1 MRYAISLQMVIS
13 FACLSLVFLLWY
25 RGPVVHQENLADVP
39 EDQNFLDASTNVV
52 PSLVDDSMSD
62 EETKILVK
70 AEKLIIENELP
81 KRYSV
86 KSGDTLGHI
95 AQRFGLSV
103 AQLKAMNKLQSDVIT
118 VGKEL
123 RISETQ

>member
-1 MRYAISLQMVIS
+1 MRYAISLQMAIS
-13 FACLSLVFLLWY
+13 FACLLLVILLWY
-25 RGPVVHQENLADVP
+25 RGPVVHQENLADIP
-39 EDQNFLDASTNVV
+39 EDQNILGASANVV
-52 PSLVDDSMSD
+52 SSLVDDSMSD

-70 AEKLIIENELP
+70 AEKLIIENALP
-81 KRYSV
+81 KMYSV